1 MIKPNNTPDGV
12 KPWLENLLPHSITTL
27 KIWFLSLLPKTLL
40 VVSGFTGLKEIQ
52 WLIKRFKYILVAKG
66 FDQRLRID
74 FQFTFNP
81 VVKPTIVWLIL
92 TLALHFG
99 WLIYQLDSNNAFL
112 QSHLEDDVYMAQLPW
127 FLNDAY
133 PIHV

>member
-1 MIKPNNTPDGV
+1 MINSSSLITLTYLSRFNTY
-12 KPWLENLLPHSITTL
+12 TTL
-27 KIWFLSLLPKTLL
+27 SSSFP
-40 VVSGFTGLKEIQ
+40 GLKEIQ